1 VFVCV
6 FVCLFVCLCVL
17 FVCLFVWFVCVLVWS
32 IYVLLCFF
40 DIRCFVLFSFV
51 LNCNQ
56 LVYSSVVSLFWFV
69 LSFVVLV
76 AIVLLVDVV
85 VLVVC
90 CCRCRCFGL
99 YHWCC
104 RRRRSTWCVAP
115 WAVLML
121 TVRRCSL
128 LRVLLPM
135 CCSRLCLFLYNCR
148 CARRHRKAV
157 LLLVEM

>member
-1 VFVCV
+1 MYDFVFGRS
-6 FVCLFVCLCVL
+6 FFILLCLLVGVSPCLSR
-17 FVCLFVWFVCVLVWS
+17 FCVLVFHS
-32 IYVLLCFF
+32 ALL
-40 DIRCFVLFSFV
+40 
-51 LNCNQ
+51 
-56 LVYSSVVSLFWFV
+56 LVVVSLFWFV